1 MTDQALQRDGSI
13 LAIGAGRLLLQIH
26 DELIFEVP
34 KESAAALRALVEK
47 AMKEATP
54 LLVPL
59 QVRLKQGVSWGEL
72 QLVDDIFSQASQAV

>member
-1 MTDQALQRDGSI
+1 M
-13 LAIGAGRLLLQIH
+13 LQIH